1 MRADGLHRAQF
12 CEITAQRLYN
22 PCYWSVTASPGAWAK
37 ACSACSALRPAAAD
51 LSAGFQKRARASV
64 PCGRNRS
71 VAVEVTEVTLPGSC
85 GGEGGSG
92 RKGVATLAA
101 KIVSATAVTH
111 TYQEGYGFSCIFF
124 FFFFF
129 FELSPAADTR
139 VGSVLVGR
147 LAMCKAGLPFCFP
160 QRAGAPAGRPRVGRF
175 RFARE
180 GFSSK
185 SITFEPFTHGAT
197 IETFS
202 TSAHTHRARH
212 ERATHRARH
221 EPRLSILARTTGPRE
236 PRDVARTAR
245 ARSKSS
251 STTCSK
257 LCLASELLKAKLA
270 LPTLIRSL

>member
-139 VGSVLVGR
+139 VGRVLVGR

-197 IETFS
+197 IETSS
-202 TSAHTHRARH
+202 TSAHT
-212 ERATHRARH
+212 
-221 EPRLSILARTTGPRE
+221 PG
-236 PRDVARTAR
+236 TA
-245 ARSKSS
+245 
-251 STTCSK
+251 
-257 LCLASELLKAKLA
+257 
-270 LPTLIRSL
+270 

>member
-12 CEITAQRLYN
+12 CEITAQRAIQ
-22 PCYWSVTASPGAWAK
+22 SVLLVGDSITWGMGQSLLGLLGVATGATD
-37 ACSACSALRPAAAD
+37 LR
-51 LSAGFQKRARASV
+51 AGFQKRARASV

-139 VGSVLVGR
+139 VGRVLVGR